1 MFGVY
6 KNCQKFKL
14 VWYSSNLLFWF
25 LLTRQ
30 LVGDP
35 TAFTQFVTEI
45 SFWGMWPV
53 LLCGG
58 LQGSTNFMDFV
69 PYWWMVPSM
78 RSVFEGM
85 RSVFLCGVSGV
96 YLVCGIWGLFCFFL
110 WVVLVCGGLWGWLGM
125 WPQKTPNPTLHCG
138 IWGLF
143 WVLLRG
149 VLVCGGAPGLA
160 PGWLPSP
167 PTGKVAPLVKSNYR
181 LTDEFSAALPLN
193 SLKPLKR
200 SLDHLICLAPG
211 EVVAPF

>member
-1 MFGVY
+1 MFFYVGSPGFTWYVGFGV
-6 KNCQKFKL
+6 F
-14 VWYSSNLLFWF
+14 
-25 LLTRQ
+25 
-30 LVGDP
+30 
-35 TAFTQFVTEI
+35 FVFFV
-45 SFWGMWPV
+45 SCFGMWGA
-53 LLCGG
+53 LG
-58 LQGSTNFMDFV
+58 LTWYV
-69 PYWWMVPSM
+69 APK
-78 RSVFEGM
+78 
-85 RSVFLCGVSGV
+85 
-96 YLVCGIWGLFCFFL
+96 
-110 WVVLVCGGLWGWLGM
+110 
-125 WPQKTPNPTLHCG
+125 KTPNPTLHCG